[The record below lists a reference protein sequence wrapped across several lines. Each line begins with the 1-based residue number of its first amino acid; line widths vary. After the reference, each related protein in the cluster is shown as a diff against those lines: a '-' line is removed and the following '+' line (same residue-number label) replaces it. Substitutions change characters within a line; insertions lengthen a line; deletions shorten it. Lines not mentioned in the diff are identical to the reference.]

1 MLWTRLRLAAWGRWA
16 RGGLPGL
23 PTMSNIEKARA
34 GRGGT
39 ESMEMPPHIAEVDVV
54 ICRAPQPEKSVL
66 ITYYSKSGFLAEKAR
81 MLHMDRSAFK
91 RLLLRGESYVES
103 NL

>member
-1 MLWTRLRLAAWGRWA
+1 MLWTRLRLLAWGRWA

-23 PTMSNIEKARA
+23 PTMSNIEKARV

-39 ESMEMPPHIAEVDVV
+39 ENMEMPPHIAEVDVV

-66 ITYYSKSGFLAEKAR
+66 ITYYSKSGPLAEKAQ
-81 MLHMDRSAFK
+81 MLHMDRWSFK
-91 RLLLRGESYVES
+91 RALVSGESYVES